1 MTIGI
6 ATKVD
11 ANQIRVGDFIP
22 GLDNAYVIEVEE
34 QECASFETH
43 GYHPLLGT
51 FIVVTYNDA
60 EGDEGYL
67 LLTPG
72 TKVAVTPED
81 GSDPSL
87 RPSSLDEDD
96 DWDEED

>member
-1 MTIGI
+1 MTI
-6 ATKVD
+6 KVNPD
-11 ANQIRVGDFIP
+11 QIRIGDFIP

-34 QECASFETH
+34 QECASFDTH

-72 TKVAVTPED
+72 TKVEVTPED

-87 RPSSLDEDD
+87 RLSSRTETVED
-96 DWDEED
+96 